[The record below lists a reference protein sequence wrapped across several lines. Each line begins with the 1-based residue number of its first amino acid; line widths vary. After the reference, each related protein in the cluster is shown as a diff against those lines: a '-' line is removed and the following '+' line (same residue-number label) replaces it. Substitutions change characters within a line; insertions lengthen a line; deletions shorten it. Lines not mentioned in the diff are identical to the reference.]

1 VLLRYPP
8 ASVRSQFRAGK
19 ANTRLVFDDRWGDPC
34 PVFRR
39 ALRELLLEL
48 NGEDVEELNGNE
60 TKVGVLSKRES
71 LHSSGRRASSK
82 VGRSGTLKLVVDK
95 ENVVLDPMS
104 LRTQRRNRYLCR
116 NQKENNIEYSWL
128 QLARAVQANCKRV
141 RIALRSKL

>member
-1 VLLRYPP
+1 MSRFSTCVEKLL
-8 ASVRSQFRAGK
+8 F
-19 ANTRLVFDDRWGDPC
+19 
-34 PVFRR
+34 
-39 ALRELLLEL
+39 EL
-48 NGEDVEELNGNE
+48 NGDDVEVLKGNE

-95 ENVVLDPMS
+95 ENVIRDPMS